1 MSACLCRSSVT
12 PRPWLPS
19 EGLTTTGRP
28 MSWAASQASS
38 GLLTTWP
45 SGMGTPQDLSRLL
58 VRSLSLAMP
67 SAMALVNSVSAVQM
81 RRWLVALGQRHARHA
96 FVARPEH
103 HAVYATLAGAAGLA
117 KTGGHARQVEQ
128 LDHDVLQHMAAPGA
142 FLQALQEST
151 AFAHAAVVFDQ
162 CGQPGGK
169 SVVETG
175 QQVGGI
181 VLQLAQ
187 VQPDFQYR
195 PVGPDIGAAQV
206 VDAKQLDVVEF
217 RHGLQR
223 VSWSGRV
230 RAMGYAGEEETVKG
244 NFCGRGLCSSPGAVR
259 SVSQMSVRGVK

>member
-1 MSACLCRSSVT
+1 
-12 PRPWLPS
+12 
-19 EGLTTTGRP
+19 
-28 MSWAASQASS
+28 
-38 GLLTTWP
+38 
-45 SGMGTPQDLSRLL
+45 
-58 VRSLSLAMP
+58 
-67 SAMALVNSVSAVQM
+67 
-81 RRWLVALGQRHARHA
+81 
-96 FVARPEH
+96 
-103 HAVYATLAGAAGLA
+103 
-117 KTGGHARQVEQ
+117 
-128 LDHDVLQHMAAPGA
+128 MAAPGA
-142 FLQALQEST
+142 FLQALQEPT

-169 SVVETG
+169 SVVESG
-175 QQVGGI
+175 QQVGGV